1 MLSILI
7 PTYNFNITNLV
18 ETLSSQLEQVDFA
31 FEILVLEDGSTINE
45 LIEINKSITQFSHYH
60 YIQHTTNKG
69 RTATRQALAKAAKY
83 NWLLFMD
90 ADVLPQNENFIQ
102 HLDIE
107 NQNADVVF
115 GGITYDNKKPEKDK
129 ILRWKYG
136 KSRES
141 RLVSERIKAPYLS
154 IISGCCLIKK
164 EVFLKANSF
173 LESVYG
179 ADVLFA
185 QNLEQLQAKVKHI
198 DNPVVHLGLET
209 NSSFIEK
216 TKRGLETLYQ
226 FEKENKIPDD
236 YRPIQNAYQSL
247 KKNGALRFFM
257 AIIRTFEKALL
268 KNLESSSPSLFLFD
282 LYRLYYYSQLKKQ
295 SL

>member
-18 ETLSSQLEQVDFA
+18 DTLSSQLEQVDFA

-45 LIEINKSITQFSHYH
+45 LIEVNKSITQFSNYH

-115 GGITYDNKKPEKDK
+115 GGITYQKNKPDKDK
-129 ILRWKYG
+129 VLRWKYG
-136 KSRES
+136 KSREN
-141 RLVSERIKAPYLS
+141 RPVSERIKAPYLS

-185 QNLEQLQAKVKHI
+185 QNLEQMQSKVKHI

-236 YRPIQNAYQSL
+236 YRPIQKAYQSL

-257 AIIRTFEKALL
+257 TITHTFEKALL

-282 LYRLYYYSQLKKQ
+282 LYRLYYFTNLK
-295 SL
+295 S